1 MSFELKELREIA
13 IFNPSEKIEEGTFAK
28 KIPMANLK
36 EFTRKIDGYE
46 LASYKSGPKFRNHDT
61 LVAKITP
68 CLENGKTAYVDILD
82 SDEVAYGSSEFIVLR
97 ARDNTD
103 PQFLYYLA
111 RSPLFRKKAI
121 SCMEGTSGRQR
132 VNENTL
138 KLYEMPIPD
147 KNEQTK
153 IANVLTLLDRKI
165 EINKNIIK
173 KSNVLLNTLYKCW
186 FINFEFPDESG
197 NPFKTAGGAFIY
209 NEELK
214 MHIPE
219 NWKTSRLS
227 DLVSSVNNGDWGKE
241 EEIDNYNLKVLCIRG
256 ADINGIRG
264 ISSHS
269 IPIRYIHQKNT
280 HKILNE
286 YDFVIEISGGS
297 PTQSTGRITGIT
309 ARTLSRFENP
319 LICSN
324 FNKSLTLKNK
334 KYFYIFYLL
343 WIKLYDQGVFFD
355 WEGKTSGIKNF
366 LFESFTQNYSL
377 PIPDEKIVERFNLIV
392 GPLIDKQQGLLIEND
407 KLSRLRDYLLP
418 LLMNGQISI
427 RDAEDHIAKTFIQ
440 DE

>member
-1 MSFELKELREIA
+1 M
-13 IFNPSEKIEEGTFAK
+13 
-28 KIPMANLK
+28 
-36 EFTRKIDGYE
+36 
-46 LASYKSGPKFRNHDT
+46 GPP
-61 LVAKITP
+61 L
-68 CLENGKTAYVDILD
+68 TAYVDILD

-97 ARDNTD
+97 AKDNTD

-173 KSNVLLNTLYKCW
+173 KTNVLLNTLYKCW

-219 NWKTSRLS
+219 NWKTSRIS

-241 EEIDNYNLKVLCIRG
+241 EEIDNYSLKVLCIRG

-269 IPIRYIHQKNT
+269 IPTRYIHQKNT